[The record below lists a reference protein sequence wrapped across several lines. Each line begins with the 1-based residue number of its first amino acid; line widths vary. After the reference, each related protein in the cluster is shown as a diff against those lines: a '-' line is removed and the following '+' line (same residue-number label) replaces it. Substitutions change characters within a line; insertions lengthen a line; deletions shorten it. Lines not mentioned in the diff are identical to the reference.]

1 MDTFDYIVCGAGTT
15 GPAVA
20 ARLAEDS
27 SVTVLLIEAGPDNID
42 LENTHMVGGWS
53 QNFDTEHDWNL
64 VSEPNAAAGNRVIK
78 LSRGKF
84 LGGSSAVNGTLMVR
98 GSRQDY
104 DDWEAR
110 GNLGWGADKMWH
122 YFNKSETFHTE
133 DGFKEDH
140 SCHGKSGPIHT
151 SIHPYAPISNR
162 VYESFMEKG
171 FPFDDDMFARGTRAH
186 GCGHCTRSVWKGMR
200 MNGGE
205 YIRSSFGDLRIV
217 RHNNLSVAFNHQ
229 VTRVILDK
237 NSQVKGVEVIKNGTK
252 EPRVI
257 KCRREVVLSMGSYGS
272 PQVLLLSGIGPKEE
286 LYEVGIQPV
295 ADLPGVGRNLEDHL
309 TVFMFYEVPQGLTT
323 DHLLHGDGVFER
335 SREEWRTKQAGTLC
349 RSHFGAF
356 AFTRLD
362 ERLKKHEIWRE
373 ARTEN
378 GRDPLGLTPT
388 QAQVEYFTTER
399 YAAPKHYNNPPPTGR
414 SAFGLI
420 VENFSAKSRG
430 YIKLRSND
438 PLDKPIIQHNYLQ
451 DPLDVLVLAEA
462 CKFGAEVI
470 QQGKG
475 TKDLIIGSWPPE
487 DGHHLFTELS
497 QWEDFVR
504 KNATTCFHP
513 SSTCKMGPR
522 SDPGAVVDARLR
534 VYGVKGLRV
543 ADCSIMPK
551 LNNGHPQAVAY
562 AIAEKCADMIKEDWK
577 DTAKKDGLIMPSLL

>member
-1 MDTFDYIVCGAGTT
+1 MDGEDAPERGAPKACGISSPSRSKVTPASSPFPPQSPSPSLQGAGTA

-20 ARLAEDS
+20 ARLAEDPA
-27 SVTVLLIEAGPDNID
+27 VTVLLIEAGPDNVN

-64 VSEPNAAAGNRVIK
+64 VSEHNAAAANRTVK

-98 GSRQDY
+98 GAKQDY
-104 DDWEAR
+104 DDWEAM
-110 GNLGWGADKMWH
+110 GNPGWGADQMWY
-122 YFNKSETFHTE
+122 YFNKSETFHIE
-133 DGFKEDH
+133 DGFNEDI
-140 SCHGKSGPIHT
+140 SSHGKSGPIHT

-162 VYESFMEKG
+162 VYESFMDRG
-171 FPFDDDMFARGTRAH
+171 FPLDDDMFATGTRSH
-186 GCGHCTRSVWKGMR
+186 GCGHCTKSVWKGMR
-200 MNGGE
+200 MTGGE
-205 YIRSSFGDLRIV
+205 YIRSSFGDLKVV

-229 VTRVILDK
+229 VARVILDK
-237 NSQVKGVEVIKNGTK
+237 KNQIKGVEVIKNGTDK
-252 EPRVI
+252 AITI
-257 KCRREVVLSMGSYGS
+257 KCQREVILSMGSYGS
-272 PQVLLLSGIGPKEE
+272 PQALLLSGIGPKEE
-286 LYEVGIQPV
+286 LYEVGVQPV
-295 ADLPGVGRNLEDHL
+295 VDLHGVGKNLEDHL
-309 TVFMFYEVPQGLTT
+309 TVFMFYEVSQGFTT

-335 SREEWRTKQAGTLC
+335 SREEWRTQRAGTLS

-362 ERLKKHEIWRE
+362 EKLNKHEMWRKAPTE
-373 ARTEN
+373 A

-420 VENFSAKSRG
+420 VENFSAKIRG
-430 YIKLRSND
+430 YVKLRSNN

-462 CKFGAEVI
+462 CKYGAE
-470 QQGKG
+470 
-475 TKDLIIGSWPPE
+475 II
-487 DGHHLFTELS
+487 H
-497 QWEDFVR
+497 
-504 KNATTCFHP
+504 
-513 SSTCKMGPR
+513 TCKMGPH
-522 SDPGAVVDARLR
+522 SDPGAVVDSRLR

-543 ADCSIMPK
+543 ADCSIMPR

-577 DTAKKDGLIMPSLL
+577 GVTNNSGRIVSSVL